1 MVWYLVK
8 LLVMLPLIGLLI
20 WGSLHLTR
28 KLQSR
33 VNVAQRTKS
42 ARLVE
47 TTFLAPGM
55 KLAVIEFHGREIL
68 VGSSRHGLVRLAEA
82 EANRIMAPKPTVHE
96 EASL

>member
-1 MVWYLVK
+1 MGWYVIKLV
-8 LLVMLPLIGLLI
+8 LMLPLIGLLI
-20 WGSLHLTR
+20 WGSLLLTR

-33 VNVAQRTKS
+33 VVTTQRTKA

-47 TTFLAPGM
+47 TTFLSPGV

-82 EANRIMAPKPTVHE
+82 TPDTTRTIDSELETDR
-96 EASL
+96 